1 MMIRI
6 KKILFIKSSGGS
18 KCFMNEN
25 YVNVSEFA
33 RRAGVSRQTVY
44 NKIKDGTLQ
53 YIEVEGR
60 KLLSVKDVKKVV
72 DTLDSSFDSSV
83 DTLTHLE
90 EVLDTSFDTLDDDDK
105 EFFNGFDS
113 HIDSSLDTSVNQLDT
128 LQVDSSET
136 FDSSKSNLDKA
147 QMTFQ
152 EVFGEEFR
160 QEKDSES
167 SDICQKSNESDNA
180 AADSDS
186 VTVALLRDAISVLQA
201 QIETQKAQLELS
213 QDQHRALEA
222 QLAMKDAQIN
232 DLSQRLQEAH
242 TIADHSQ
249 HLYAAAELRL
259 KAITDQSTQE
269 HPETAEDGQKHWWQ
283 FWK

>member
-1 MMIRI
+1 M
-6 KKILFIKSSGGS
+6 SD
-18 KCFMNEN
+18 

-44 NKIKDGTLQ
+44 NKIKDGTLHFEQ
-53 YIEVEGR
+53 VGSK
-60 KLLSVKDVKKVV
+60 KLLNVKYVN
-72 DTLDSSFDSSV
+72 L
-83 DTLTHLE
+83 L
-90 EVLDTSFDTLDDDDK
+90 FDTFDDDDQA
-105 EFFNGFDS
+105 FLDGFDS
-113 HIDSSLDTSVNQLDT
+113 GFTPSKKSLDTSEDSFDSDSDDFLDGFDGTVYTSDT
-128 LQVDSSET
+128 LQVDTSET
-136 FDSSKSNLDKA
+136 FDNSKSNLDKA

-160 QEKDSES
+160 QGKDSES
-167 SDICQKSNESDNA
+167 SDICQKSDKEDP
-180 AADSDS
+180 DS
-186 VTVALLRDAISVLQA
+186 VTVALLRDAISALQA
-201 QIETQKAQLELS
+201 QTEAQKAQLDFLQE
-213 QDQHRALEA
+213 QHRTLEA

-269 HPETAEDGQKHWWQ
+269 HTDTAEDGQKHWWQ

>member
-1 MMIRI
+1 M
-6 KKILFIKSSGGS
+6 SD
-18 KCFMNEN
+18 

-44 NKIKDGTLQ
+44 NKIKDGTLHFEQ
-53 YIEVEGR
+53 VGSK
-60 KLLSVKDVKKVV
+60 KLLNVKYVNLLFDTFDDDDQAFLDGFDGGFTPSKKSL
-72 DTLDSSFDSSV
+72 DTLEDSFDSDS
-83 DTLTHLE
+83 DDF
-90 EVLDTSFDTLDDDDK
+90 LD
-105 EFFNGFDS
+105 GFDGTVY
-113 HIDSSLDTSVNQLDT
+113 TSDT

-167 SDICQKSNESDNA
+167 SDICQKSDKSDNV

-201 QIETQKAQLELS
+201 QIETQKAQLDFLQEHYQL
-213 QDQHRALEA
+213 LEA

-269 HPETAEDGQKHWWQ
+269 HPETAEDGQRHWWQ